1 MAAIVAMPATVA
13 IGRRSGFRSGLRS
26 KNGSMISRTMHSV
39 GMPTVARMT
48 SAGGLTTRSSSNR
61 KKKYHSGRGV

>member
-1 MAAIVAMPATVA
+1 MAAIVAIPAVVA

-26 KNGSMISRTMHSV
+26 MNGRISSRTRQIV
-39 GMPTVARMT
+39 GMPMVARKT